1 MIDIVADTKS
11 KLVDLMA
18 KSLEAKKRGDYA
30 KADELYGQSKF
41 LIRLLKAAGEDV
53 EAIR

>member
-1 MIDIVADTKS
+1 MIDIVADTRS

-18 KSLEAKKRGDYA
+18 KSLAARAAGDYA
-30 KADELYGQSKF
+30 KADDLYGQSKF
-41 LIRLLKAAGEDV
+41 LIRLLKDAGEDV